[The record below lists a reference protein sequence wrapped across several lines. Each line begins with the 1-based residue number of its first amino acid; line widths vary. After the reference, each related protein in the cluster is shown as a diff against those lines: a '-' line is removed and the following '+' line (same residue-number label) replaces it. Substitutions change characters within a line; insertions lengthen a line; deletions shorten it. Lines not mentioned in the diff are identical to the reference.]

1 MKAIKSG
8 LNKILKRLNLNTER
22 LLILALLA
30 VLVVLVVMY
39 VRQNRET
46 FTEEEESDG
55 KRTVINFFYVDWCPH
70 CTKAKPEVEDLEKEI
85 EENGGKLDGVEVEVN
100 KINPEESEE
109 NKAKA
114 TKCQVNAYP
123 TVVAVDEEGNKVAE
137 MDSAVTKENLK
148 AFIKENSSN

>member
-1 MKAIKSG
+1 MKAVKSG
-8 LNKILKRLNLNTER
+8 LNKVLKSLNLNKER
-22 LLILALLA
+22 LLELALLA
-30 VLVVLVVMY
+30 VLVDLVVMY
-39 VRQNRET
+39 VRQNREN
-46 FTEEEESDG
+46 FTEEDG
-55 KRTVINFFYVDWCPH
+55 EDKRTVINFFYVDWCPH
-70 CTKAKPEVEDLEKEI
+70 CTKAKPEVEDLEKELAD
-85 EENGGKLDGVEVEVN
+85 NGGKLNGVEVELN

-148 AFIKENSSN
+148 VFIKENSSN